1 MRAGW
6 RGTGLPNPSR
16 ETKFS
21 GADADREILIFPIP
35 LTTSRIGIGNLIL
48 TGLIDYI
55 HRMLHGSLFTAWV
68 TVLRLLKLKLLLEP
82 EPGIFWS
89 AAAARR

>member
-6 RGTGLPNPSR
+6 RETELPNPSC

-21 GADADREILIFPIP
+21 GADADRKILIFPVP

-55 HRMLHGSLFTAWV
+55 HRMLHGILFTAWV
-68 TVLRLLKLKLLLEP
+68 TVLRLLKLKLLIEP